1 MPYLKPESLFQ
12 STLSV
17 RRATYVRVLTS
28 WGLSISIHA
37 LRKES
42 DHHEVVVPVDPVISI
57 HALRKESD

>member
-1 MPYLKPESLFQ
+1 M
-12 STLSV
+12 
-17 RRATYVRVLTS
+17 RVLTS

-57 HALRKESD
+57 HALRKESDSRKSATCQPIPHFNPRSP